1 MSPSN
6 TIWLPE
12 SVGIEKASP
21 PKSRTV
27 FKDFLSLAADVLELR
42 AWRDMDPLAC
52 ILMAAFAAVLL
63 QPVVFGQLGSSIFAL
78 MTPVK

>member
-6 TIWLPE
+6 TAWIPE
-12 SVGIEKASP
+12 SIEIEKASP
-21 PKSRTV
+21 SKPGTL
-27 FKDFLSLAADVLELR
+27 FKDILSFAADVLELR
-42 AWRDMDPLAC
+42 AWRGMDPLAC
-52 ILMAAFAAVLL
+52 VLLAAFTAILL

>member
-1 MSPSN
+1 MSPSD

-12 SVGIEKASP
+12 SIELQSKPS
-21 PKSRTV
+21 TV
-27 FKDFLSLAADVLELR
+27 FKEILSFTADVLELR
-42 AWRDMDPLAC
+42 AWRNMDPLAC
-52 ILMAAFAAVLL
+52 ILMAAFAAILL

>member
-12 SVGIEKASP
+12 SIGVEKASP
-21 PKSRTV
+21 SKQRTV
-27 FKDFLSLAADVLELR
+27 IKGILSFAADVLELR
-42 AWRDMDPLAC
+42 AWRNMDPLAC
-52 ILMAAFAAVLL
+52 ILLAAFTAILV

>member
-1 MSPSN
+1 MSPSD

-12 SVGIEKASP
+12 SIELAKP
-21 PKSRTV
+21 RTLLT
-27 FKDFLSLAADVLELR
+27 DILSFAADVLELR

-52 ILMAAFAAVLL
+52 ILMAAFAAILL

>member
-6 TIWLPE
+6 PVRAPF
-12 SVGIEKASP
+12 S
-21 PKSRTV
+21 
-27 FKDFLSLAADVLELR
+27 KDILSFAADVFDLR

-52 ILMAAFAAVLL
+52 ILMAAFAAILL

>member
-6 TIWLPE
+6 PVRAPF
-12 SVGIEKASP
+12 S
-21 PKSRTV
+21 
-27 FKDFLSLAADVLELR
+27 KDILALAADVFDLR

-52 ILMAAFAAVLL
+52 ILMAAFAAILL

>member
-1 MSPSN
+1 MTPSN
-6 TIWLPE
+6 TVWLPG
-12 SVGIEKASP
+12 SVEIEKAAR
-21 PKSRTV
+21 PKLKSIC
-27 FKDFLSLAADVLELR
+27 KDMLSLAADVLELR

-52 ILMAAFAAVLL
+52 ILLAAFAAILL